1 MGIYMKINK
10 LSLLVVF
17 AAFPLLGQAQDAA
30 PVSTVQQALRDIAQQ
45 AVSKSPEVTTKWYN
59 YKAAEE
65 EIGVARGGYFP
76 RVDLNAGAGRES
88 LKTPDAERDS
98 YNRRGY
104 GLTLNQML
112 FDGFATRSEVRKLD
126 KARLVRYY
134 ELLEASENVAL
145 EAGRAYLDVLRY
157 RNLQQLAEDNYVR
170 HKATYEQLKIRTASG
185 VGRRAD
191 LEQAGSRLALAEVN
205 LTTETANLHDV
216 TARYQRLVGSTPPA
230 TITDPELVRSS
241 VPASGKAAMDVLYQR
256 NPTLHAAIEN
266 IEAAQ
271 HDISARRAAYS
282 PKVDFRARTETIDNY
297 QGMRGDRD
305 NNVAEVVLNWNLFN
319 GGSDRA
325 RERQYMER
333 KNMAVEMREKACRDT
348 RQTLQIAYNDVAR
361 LAEQVKYLKTQVEL
375 QQKTRDA
382 YRDQFNVGQ
391 RTLLDLL
398 DTENELLSARR
409 SLANAEVDLSLAYLR
424 TYAGMGTLLE
434 FMGLQKLET
443 QTPAASELARVDAAA
458 LCPPDAVDVQ
468 AASYQELDARAQ
480 EMLVAARTPVFAPVP
495 VAAAPAGGGEVEN
508 AVRSWAAAWSAKD
521 YTAYTGFY
529 APGFTPDGG
538 LSRDDWNTLRRQ
550 RISQR
555 DNISVTLEQIVVK
568 MDGADRARAEFTQN
582 YHSSVFSDR
591 VFKVLEM
598 VRMNGRWLIVREN
611 SRPCEGNTV
620 GGCRGSGS

>member
-1 MGIYMKINK
+1 MKMK
-10 LSLLVVF
+10 TVSLFLVASVL
-17 AAFPLLGQAQDAA
+17 PLWVQAQSPAVPA
-30 PVSTVQQALRDIAQQ
+30 STVQQELREIAQQ
-45 AVSKSPEVTTKWYN
+45 AVLKSPEVTTKWHN

-88 LKTPDAERDS
+88 LKTPDAERDR

-126 KARLVRYY
+126 KARLVRYF

-157 RNLQQLAEDNYVR
+157 RNLLQLAEDNYVR

-216 TARYQRLVGSTPPA
+216 TARYQRLVGALPPA
-230 TITDPELVRSS
+230 SITDPQLVRSS
-241 VPASGKAAMDVLYQR
+241 VPASSKAAMDVLYQR

-271 HDISARRAAYS
+271 YDISARRAAYS
-282 PKVDFRARTETIDNY
+282 PKVDFRARTETINNY
-297 QGMRGDRD
+297 QGVRGDRD

-333 KNMAVEMREKACRDT
+333 KNVAVEMREKACRDT

-361 LAEQVKYLKTQVEL
+361 LGEQAKYLKTQVEL

-409 SLANAEVDLSLAYLR
+409 SLVNAEVDLSLAYLR

-434 FMGLQKLET
+434 FMGLQRLET
-443 QTPAASELARVDAAA
+443 ETPAARELAQVDAAA
-458 LCPPDAVDVQ
+458 LCPVAEVDVK

-480 EMLVAARTPVFAPVP
+480 EMLVATRSPLFATAPT
-495 VAAAPAGGGEVEN
+495 AAVSAGPGGEVES

-521 YTAYTGFY
+521 YAAYTGFY
-529 APGFTPDGG
+529 APSFTPDGG
-538 LSRDDWNTLRRQ
+538 LSREDWDSLRRQ
-550 RISQR
+550 RISPR
-555 DNISVTLEQIVVK
+555 ETISVTLEQIVVK
-568 MDGADRARAEFTQN
+568 MEGPDRARAEFTQN
-582 YHSSVFSDR
+582 YDSNVFSDR

-598 VRMNGRWLIVREN
+598 VRSNGRWLINRES

-620 GGCRGSGS
+620 GGCRRSLLE